1 MFRIAAPPLRG
12 QFDHHRRA
20 GISLVTAHVHAA
32 VFGAGIFGRIER
44 KGNAGGLAAEDHL
57 CYQSPAAEN
66 AQMFAALARAQ
77 PVFMRHGDHA
87 VNSGFCLCRR
97 LREFFPEGARRRRP
111 CPPET
116 ALWRFLR
123 PFYDDHR
130 VFIGGGFRFRSQS
143 AHLLRDVYGGVYTAE
158 QERLGTEL
166 TIATQIQGDMLP
178 STFPAFPEHDEFD
191 IYATMDP
198 AKEVGG
204 DFYDFFMVDDTHL
217 AIVVADVSGKGVPAA
232 LFMVIA
238 KTLIKDHTQQLKT
251 ELGEVFTKVNDL
263 LCDFN
268 NEGMFVTAF
277 EGVLNLETGELT
289 YVNAGHELPFVFRK
303 KDGAFT
309 PVKVR
314 AGFVLAGMDGLKYR
328 AGTMQLEE
336 GDVLF
341 QYTDGVTEA
350 TSASKELYGMTR
362 LGAVL
367 NANSDKTMD
376 GLLRAVKDDID
387 LFVGDAEQFDDITML
402 GLKFIKKQRK
412 QGDDNM
418 KEITLDAVT
427 ENLSIVT
434 DFINDE
440 LSRFDCSPKTLMQL
454 DIAIDEI
461 FGNIASYAYAP
472 GTGKVTVRIGVD
484 EDPATARI
492 TFIDEGVPYDPLA
505 KEDPDVTLSAE
516 EHKIGGL
523 GIFLVK
529 KSMDDMTYEYKDGKN
544 MLTIVKKL

>member
-1 MFRIAAPPLRG
+1 M
-12 QFDHHRRA
+12 
-20 GISLVTAHVHAA
+20 
-32 VFGAGIFGRIER
+32 
-44 KGNAGGLAAEDHL
+44 EDDINNYINNL
-57 CYQSPAAEN
+57 Y
-66 AQMFAALARAQ
+66 F
-77 PVFMRHGDHA
+77 
-87 VNSGFCLCRR
+87 
-97 LREFFPEGARRRRP
+97 
-111 CPPET
+111 
-116 ALWRFLR
+116 
-123 PFYDDHR
+123 
-130 VFIGGGFRFRSQS
+130 
-143 AHLLRDVYGGVYTAE
+143 YTAE

-204 DFYDFFMVDDTHL
+204 DFYDFFMADDTHL

-263 LCDFN
+263 LCDSN

-402 GLKFIKKQRK
+402 GLKCIKKQRK
-412 QGDDNM
+412 QGDDNR

-516 EHKIGGL
+516 ERKIGGL